1 EVTVITPV
9 SINAK
14 FDCPT
19 PRLDN
24 ACAAHAGGT
33 AGGLNSRGH
42 SGLEPANGIGVF
54 RQRIGEG
61 PGTAASIPLAA
72 RRTLSRIAGTHG
84 KAGVIAAR
92 AVKSHLSSRGCDE
105 HGKRNQQPETDP
117 EPTTRHNG
125 VSLAPPRCDPC

>member
-1 EVTVITPV
+1 AAWFVERASNAILEVTHGGGSDVARTHIGPGTATFLVLAGCFARLAVRIRRYFEVTVITPV

-72 RRTLSRIAGTHG
+72 RR
-84 KAGVIAAR
+84 
-92 AVKSHLSSRGCDE
+92 
-105 HGKRNQQPETDP
+105 
-117 EPTTRHNG
+117 
-125 VSLAPPRCDPC
+125 